1 MKIFTAIFICAA
13 TAATA
18 APVSFKNDIAPLLLA
33 KCQACHGAK
42 KAKGEYRVD
51 SYAELMKSLEDEQPR
66 VIAEKP
72 DESLLLKLLNTNDV
86 DERMPQKSKPL
97 SKKQV
102 ALVYKWIMEGAK
114 FDGKDVQTALVQ
126 LVPSRIHAAAPKKYL
141 RPLPITAMSF
151 SPNGQRLAISGLRE
165 ITVWNPVNGKLL
177 QRIPNMAQRTLALK
191 WSQDGETVFAGGG
204 IPGELGEVR
213 AFNTTNGN
221 LRAVIHRVSDMVLD
235 VQLDLNGT
243 TLAVADADNLITL
256 YDTNDF
262 SQTLQIDNHSDWV
275 MAIAFSK
282 DNKHLASASRDR
294 TAKIFELKTGLAIST
309 YGGHGAPVSGV
320 AFSTNGKQIFSA
332 GHDKKIHVWKTGLAD
347 IEGKR
352 FGAEKVG
359 EITGFN
365 RRVYKITTH
374 NDVLFSPSAD
384 GRVRQHQATNRKLVR
399 EFEGDDDWTLTLAHH
414 GATKRIAVGG
424 YGGVVRIFDT
434 ATGKLLKVFRP
445 TP

>member
-1 MKIFTAIFICAA
+1 M
-13 TAATA
+13 
-18 APVSFKNDIAPLLLA
+18 
-33 KCQACHGAK
+33 
-42 KAKGEYRVD
+42 D
-51 SYAELMKSLEDEQPR
+51 SYAELMRAPEDEQPR
-66 VIAEKP
+66 VAAGKP
-72 DESLLLKLLNTNDV
+72 DESLLLKLLKANDA

-97 SKKQV
+97 SKKKI

-114 FDGKDVQTALVQ
+114 FDGKDIKIALVQ
-126 LVPSRIHAAAPKKYL
+126 LVPSRIHAAAPTKYL
-141 RPLPITAMSF
+141 RPIPITALAF
-151 SPNGQRLAISGLRE
+151 SPNGKHLAISGLRE
-165 ITVWNPVNGKLL
+165 ITVWNPVDGKLL

-191 WSQDGETVFAGGG
+191 WSKDGETIFAGGG

-213 AFNTTNGN
+213 VFNAMNDK
-221 LRAVIHRVSDMVLD
+221 LRAVIHRVSDVVLD
-235 VQLDLNGT
+235 VQLDQNGT

-320 AFSTNGKQIFSA
+320 AFGTGGKQMFSA
-332 GHDKKIHVWKTGLAD
+332 GYDKKIHIWKTGLAD

-374 NDVLFSPSAD
+374 GDVLFSPSAD
-384 GRVRQHQATNRKLVR
+384 GRVRQYQTTNRKLVR
-399 EFEGDDDWTLTLAHH
+399 EFVGDGDWTLALAHH
-414 GATKRIAVGG
+414 GATKRLAVGG
-424 YGGVVRIFDT
+424 YGGVVRMFDT
-434 ATGKLLKVFRP
+434 TTGKLLKAFKSSP
-445 TP
+445 